1 MKAGKPPP
9 PAANDEQSALAN
21 LKSLLVGEEQVELEH
36 LRREAGD
43 PRIQSARQAR
53 ILPQSL
59 RQAYADAPADLED
72 ALSRPVAAS
81 IERSVRRN
89 PDLVTDILY
98 PVMGPAIRRSISH
111 ALKGLVQQINQTLD
125 YSLSLRGLRWRM
137 QAARSGVPF
146 AEFVLRE
153 TLRYRVEEVFLIQPG
168 SGLLIAH
175 LGREDGPAHDADA
188 VSAMLTAIRDFAG
201 DTLDRGGDNRLE
213 TVDVGEHTLW
223 LVNGPRAYLAAAIR
237 GVPPAML
244 RDEFSAVLESIHAS
258 HGSLLADFDG
268 EPDKAAPLRPLL
280 ETCLRSELNPA
291 VQRGKPWPLILLL
304 GLVLGALAWWGHS
317 AWQAQREAA
326 QQRDRVETALQRLGA
341 SPGVVVTDWRHDAG
355 GLAVRGLHDPLT
367 PAPDTLLQDYGLP
380 ADRLALDFQPYQS
393 MVPGAVL
400 ERARRRLQPPEGVD
414 ISLDAARTLGLRGLA
429 PTRWIEDATLL
440 AATVP
445 GVEQVDLSGLRS
457 IDSVL
462 RERLET
468 TLAPPEAVSIM
479 VEDGY
484 ARLQGEAPL
493 AWIRSLPADLAQRH
507 GLTAV
512 DAGAL
517 RPSELARLQTLVA
530 HIEETGVPF
539 PAGVEIEPAQVQR
552 IATLAVLIEE
562 AAALARDLG
571 QPLQVEIVGHTDG
584 TGTPEQNY
592 RIALERAAKVAQALR
607 DSGGVLPPLTLRAEV
622 PQSRQEVPDPAL
634 RRAGFR
640 VLTRVQPGFAP

>member
-1 MKAGKPPP
+1 MTAGKPPP
-9 PAANDEQSALAN
+9 PAANDEQSALTS
-21 LKSLLVGEEQVELEH
+21 LKTLLVGEEQDALER
-36 LRREAGD
+36 LRRETGD

-72 ALSRPVAAS
+72 ALSRPVAAA
-81 IERSVRRN
+81 IKRTVRRN

-125 YSLSLRGLRWRM
+125 YSLSLRGLRWRL

-175 LGREDGPAHDADA
+175 LGREGGPAHDADA

-201 DTLDRGGDNRLE
+201 DTLDRGGENRLE

-237 GVPPAML
+237 GVPPATL
-244 RDEFSAVLESIHAS
+244 RAEFSAVLESIHAS
-258 HGSLLADFDG
+258 HGNLLADFAG

-291 VQRGKPWPLILLL
+291 ARRGKPWPLILLT

-326 QQRDRVETALQRLGA
+326 QQRDRVEAALQRLDA
-341 SPGVVVTDWRHDAG
+341 SPGIVVTDWRHDAT
-355 GLAVRGLHDPLT
+355 GLVVRGLHDPLT
-367 PAPDTLLQDYGLP
+367 PAPGTLLQDAGLP
-380 ADRLALDFQPYQS
+380 PNRLALDFRPYQS
-393 MVPGAVL
+393 SVPAVIL

-414 ISLDAARTLGLRGLA
+414 IALDTARTLSLRGLA
-429 PTRWIEDATLL
+429 PARWMEDAALL

-457 IDSVL
+457 IDTVL

-468 TLAPPEAVSIM
+468 ALAPPDGVSVAV
-479 VEDGY
+479 
-484 ARLQGEAPL
+484 
-493 AWIRSLPADLAQRH
+493 
-507 GLTAV
+507 
-512 DAGAL
+512 
-517 RPSELARLQTLVA
+517 
-530 HIEETGVPF
+530 ETRV
-539 PAGVEIEPAQVQR
+539 
-552 IATLAVLIEE
+552 
-562 AAALARDLG
+562 
-571 QPLQVEIVGHTDG
+571 
-584 TGTPEQNY
+584 
-592 RIALERAAKVAQALR
+592 RAA
-607 DSGGVLPPLTLRAEV
+607 
-622 PQSRQEVPDPAL
+622 
-634 RRAGFR
+634 
-640 VLTRVQPGFAP
+640 